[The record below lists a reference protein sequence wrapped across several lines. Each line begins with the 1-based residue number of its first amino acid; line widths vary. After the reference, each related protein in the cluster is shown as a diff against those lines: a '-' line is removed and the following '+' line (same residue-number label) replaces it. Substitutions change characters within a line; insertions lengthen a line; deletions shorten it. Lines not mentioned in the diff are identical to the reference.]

1 MSKKYFDNFPT
12 IQYKLS
18 KNTTKKAV
26 DILRRV
32 GITDAILNNDQN
44 LISGFVQDGD
54 TPETIAEFYYGNSDY
69 YWLVL
74 LSAKI
79 HNPYYGWPLEYQQL
93 QQRIDKE
100 YPGISLFVSASDTSF
115 NTKSEA
121 VNFSIGDKIQVE
133 DTSLEGQG
141 VVYSGTIYDY
151 DLTSGHMKI
160 KDIVDPNQN
169 ILVSYDT
176 KTTGGNFEV
185 KSTTDSTKL
194 GYLRR
199 KIIDVA
205 FSLHRF
211 EDSTTKQELSPLYRW
226 NGATT
231 VIDTYTNTSLT
242 STSGNGNVLTGA
254 LPQAGISVVTVEK
267 HEEELNDR
275 NRYIKI
281 LKPNFV
287 SKITNELRFALRD

>member
-1 MSKKYFDNFPT
+1 VKD
-12 IQYKLS
+12 
-18 KNTTKKAV
+18 
-26 DILRRV
+26 
-32 GITDAILNNDQN
+32 GITPQN
-44 LISGFVQDGD
+44 
-54 TPETIAEFYYGNSDY
+54 IAEVFYGSPDY
-69 YWLVL
+69 YWIVL

-79 HNPYYGWPLEYQQL
+79 HNPFYGWPLEYQQL
-93 QQRIDKE
+93 RQRMVKQF
-100 YPGISLFVSASDTSF
+100 PGISLFVSASDTSF

-211 EDSTTKQELSPLYRW
+211 EDSTTKQELSPLYRYTG
-226 NGATT
+226 NTT
-231 VIDTYTNTSLT
+231 IIDTYTNTGVT
-242 STSGNGNVLTGA
+242 QTTPSGEIQSSPILN
-254 LPQAGISVVTVEK
+254 AGINVITVELRQ
-267 HEEELNDR
+267 EELNDQ
-275 NRYIKI
+275 NRFIKI
-281 LKPNFV
+281 LKP
-287 SKITNELRFALRD
+287 ELVQRVLNDTKFLLRS